1 MLHLKISCAPY
12 PLFCLITLSVVALIT
27 TEAVTDETYAVHY
40 CPNTTTYSPNS
51 IYQTT
56 LNQLLSWLTSNSST
70 AKNGYY
76 NTTIGANTP
85 NNTIYGSFLCR
96 GDLTTTACH
105 DCVSAA
111 AKKVLQPDFCPVGKE
126 SVIWFAE
133 CMVRY
138 SDQPFFS
145 VAAEVPVYSLSNTG
159 NVPDESHFMTVL
171 GDTMNSVAEQAA
183 KGGADKKF
191 GTKEANISSFQTLYT
206 LAQCT
211 PDLSEFGCQKCLKIG
226 TGQLPSCCD
235 GKLGGRV
242 LIPSCNVRFELY
254 PFYHEMDVPLPPPQS
269 NPNPKDKSNIDAVLI
284 IAIVVPI
291 VIVLLL
297 FLATLWIISTR
308 TRRKKNNSV
317 PEGTLESSVQ
327 ISSVEFLQ
335 FDVDTII
342 EATDNFS
349 GGNKLGEGGFGEV
362 YKGTL
367 PNGQD
372 IAVKR
377 LSRNSRQGI
386 IEFKNEVLLVA
397 KLQHRNLV
405 RLLGF
410 CLDGE
415 EKMLIY
421 EFVANKSLDRFLFD
435 ASKQHQLSWPRRYK
449 IIEGIARGILY
460 LHEDSRLRIIH
471 RDLKAGNILLDE
483 DSNPK
488 ISDFGMA
495 RLFGADQTQA
505 NTNRVVGTI
514 GYMPP
519 EYAMRG
525 HFSDKTD
532 VYSFGVLVL
541 EIVSGKKI
549 TSFYDSGYAGDLLNY
564 AWKHWR
570 DGTPLELLDTS
581 LRESYSRAEVIKC
594 IHVGLCCVQE
604 DPAQRPTMQAI
615 VLMLNSHTV
624 TLASPAQPPA
634 GYIGSRSHSNFP
646 TKEMVNSSSD
656 KSTNTSTSQSSI
668 NRPTLPSKEMEN
680 SNVSTSITEVYP
692 R

>member
-171 GDTMNSVAEQAA
+171 GDTMNSAAEQAA

-269 NPNPKDKSNIDAVLI
+269 NPNPK
-284 IAIVVPI
+284 
-291 VIVLLL
+291 
-297 FLATLWIISTR
+297 
-308 TRRKKNNSV
+308 
-317 PEGTLESSVQ
+317 VQ

-342 EATDNFS
+342 EATNNFS

-525 HFSDKTD
+525 QFSDKTD

-541 EIVSGKKI
+541 EIISGKKI

-570 DGTPLELLDTS
+570 DGTPLELLDMS

-615 VLMLNSHTV
+615 VLILNSHTV